1 MQMLRE
7 IQVRLRRSHFTI
19 EQEEEDRD
27 ADAERDQGKV
37 EEVLLHSIGGE
48 DNDGADAAKD
58 QANVEEENRRES
70 LGHQK

>member
-7 IQVRLRRSHFTI
+7 IKVRSGRSHFTV
-19 EQEEEDRD
+19 EEEKEREV
-27 ADAERDQGKV
+27 DAEIDQGKL
-37 EEVLLHSIGGE
+37 EEVSLHSIGGE

-70 LGHQK
+70 LGH